1 VFECNFFALTLVV
14 PSSYIADAFGTRV
27 SFSIGANDVDHFKDS
42 LAASLACIAVDQV
55 ELVFLHHSS
64 GIQVLLRQ
72 LNLTDRGIVSILG
85 CRRHPVIG
93 DIQLSYIVV
102 AMTDVRLIKHGILLR
117 IALPRYV

>member
-1 VFECNFFALTLVV
+1 MFECNFFTFTLIV
-14 PSSYIADAFGTRV
+14 SCSYIAHTFGTSV
-27 SFSIGANDVDHFKDS
+27 AFSIGANDVDHFEDS
-42 LAASLACIAVDQV
+42 LAASLAGIAVDQV

-93 DIQLSYIVV
+93 DI
-102 AMTDVRLIKHGILLR
+102 
-117 IALPRYV
+117 